1 MPQGFSHNEFEES
14 ASVRPPKSLRT
25 SARALGVAVA
35 ATLMASSVA
44 HAALDI
50 GVNVNFQGTPPHSS
64 TTPWVNSLFTDISPN
79 TVQLTI
85 TAPNLTN
92 PEFFSSLYLQ
102 FNPTKN
108 VSALTFTPV
117 FSQWQGISQKY
128 SVGLNQNNFQAGANG
143 GDFSILLGF
152 NNFSQGDQ
160 VVFDITTSQK
170 NTSLSSADFAFRSS
184 NNHHGTQN
192 TYYEAAYI
200 QGIGGNGSGWDGA
213 STFVMTAVPEP
224 ASGFAAAGC
233 CLVGLAM
240 GAPKRVKKALCGIA

>member
-1 MPQGFSHNEFEES
+1 
-14 ASVRPPKSLRT
+14 
-25 SARALGVAVA
+25 
-35 ATLMASSVA
+35 
-44 HAALDI
+44 
-50 GVNVNFQGTPPHSS
+50 VNVNIQGTAPHSS
-64 TTPWVNSLFTDISPN
+64 TTPWVDSLFSDISPN

-128 SVGLNQNNFQAGANG
+128 SVGLNQNNFQAGSEG

-152 NNFSQGDQ
+152 NNFSLGDQ
-160 VVFDITTSQK
+160 VVFDITTTQK
-170 NTSLSSADFAFRSS
+170 NTSLSSADFAFRSY
-184 NNHHGTQN
+184 NGKHGYN
-192 TYYEAAYI
+192 GYYEAAYI
-200 QGIGGNGSGWDGA
+200 QGISGNGSGWDGA

-224 ASGFAAAGC
+224 SSGFAAAGC
-233 CLVGLAM
+233 CLIGLAM
-240 GAPKRVKKALCGIA
+240 GAPMRVKKALWGIA

>member
-1 MPQGFSHNEFEES
+1 MTTAKNEIITHRVLTC
-14 ASVRPPKSLRT
+14 VRKS
-25 SARALGVAVA
+25 GVALA
-35 ATLMASSVA
+35 AALMASSVA

-50 GVNVNFQGTPPHSS
+50 GVNVNIQGTPPHSS
-64 TTPWVNSLFTDISPN
+64 TTPWVNSLFSDISPN

-117 FSQWQGISQKY
+117 FSQWQGISHNY
-128 SVGLNQNNFQAGANG
+128 SVGLNKNNFQAGNNG

-152 NNFSQGDQ
+152 NNFSLGDQ

-170 NTSLSSADFAFRSS
+170 NTSLSSADFAFRSY
-184 NNHHGTQN
+184 NGKHGYN
-192 TYYEAAYI
+192 GYYEATYI
-200 QGIGGNGSGWDGA
+200 QGIGGTGAGWDGA

-224 ASGFAAAGC
+224 SSGFEAAGC
-233 CLVGLAM
+233 CLLGLAM
-240 GAPKRVKKALCGIA
+240 GAPKRVKKAFAGSRNPPRLC